1 MGDSPPSSK
10 AAATKSDIWPGYSKG
25 MSDQSQHLYA
35 LTLTGLSPRDFSS
48 SRIEET
54 RPEAP
59 VPAEDW
65 WRLSLLKKLLVLRNG
80 DRKTERLN
88 ARIDSLCNT
97 ATY

>member
-1 MGDSPPSSK
+1 MGDSPPSSGTPSK
-10 AAATKSDIWPGYSKG
+10 AAARKSDIWPVYSKG

-35 LTLTGLSPRDFSS
+35 LTGLSPRDFSS
-48 SRIEET
+48 SRIEENL
-54 RPEAP
+54 PEAP

-88 ARIDSLCNT
+88 ARIDSL
-97 ATY
+97 